1 MLPTASKQKVLA
13 TVLLGNFG
21 LLIIDHIHFQ
31 YNGILFGILLLS
43 MGYMCEAKFL
53 KSAFYFAVLLNM
65 KHIFIYVSPVYIMYL
80 LKVYCWQRA
89 SVATT
94 ILNLMKLAI
103 ITLGVTAL
111 SFGPFIHQLPQV
123 WPLYLFFDVIYILI
137 AKPSFFFY
145 QIQVISR
152 LFPFRRGLC
161 HAYWAPNFWAIY
173 NFADRTAMVVM
184 KKATNASSNTG
195 GLVQEYS
202 HQVLPEIHP
211 MTTFIITIAA
221 MMPCIL
227 KIAFGN
233 SDR

>member
-123 WPLYLFFDVIYILI
+123 WPLYLFFDVFYILI
-137 AKPSFFFY
+137 AKPSFFSTKYRSFLVCFHSVEVFVMPIGL
-145 QIQVISR
+145 QISGQSI
-152 LFPFRRGLC
+152 
-161 HAYWAPNFWAIY
+161 I
-173 NFADRTAMVVM
+173 
-184 KKATNASSNTG
+184 
-195 GLVQEYS
+195 
-202 HQVLPEIHP
+202 LPIEQ
-211 MTTFIITIAA
+211 
-221 MMPCIL
+221 L
-227 KIAFGN
+227 WL
-233 SDR
+233 